1 MLKTFKASLPI
12 WAVAGFS
19 LLLAGPASAHH
30 LMEMF
35 HQAKPTLLT
44 GVLSGIG
51 HPLLG
56 PDHLLFLL
64 ALGLVGFRHSLRWA
78 LGLLAIGL
86 SASGLGLWL
95 PGLPG
100 AEVLVSLS
108 LVAVGLVVCD
118 RLPRWV
124 LMPAFALH
132 GYVLSATVLSWEP
145 TPIAGYLLG
154 LLLSQGLLLSVSLL
168 LLRRWGSLLPTPTV
182 RLLAGVLIGVG
193 CSFAWSALVP

>member
-30 LMEMF
+30 PMEMF